1 MILREFKKIVYIFF
15 LFFIFQFYSLRALTN
30 PGFESGDFT
39 GWTTT
44 TGTGPLVAV
53 LPYATIVAT
62 PSLAPN
68 SNNTLTQVY
77 NGTYAG
83 EVYSGYNDLDH
94 LDWAQISQTDNTTIS
109 AATPFLSF
117 WFSAVLNGTHYLT
130 GPMIGVTDPYGSD
143 AYVLVNVLVNGVPI
157 YSQRFSWYDNL
168 ASLVNVGLDPWRVLP
183 WTQYY
188 YDLSGYVGQTATIQ
202 YTAYDCAFG
211 GHYCYGYIDNAQWVA
226 ATGPSYTPLPTDTP
240 GPTNTPTSTPV
251 ITNTPTMTFT
261 PTNTPTITPTF
272 TATNSPTAT
281 PTYTPT
287 CVTNVWPDPYN
298 PKMAVGG
305 TLRFS
310 CMNDQTN
317 VFIYTVSG
325 ELVQTINLGT
335 SVTPCTNGDVW
346 GTNYCWNGRNKMGF
360 PVATGIY
367 LYVVEQGTQI
377 IQRGK
382 FLLMNTFG

>member
-1 MILREFKKIVYIFF
+1 MISR
-15 LFFIFQFYSLRALTN
+15 LFQKTIYAFVLILACQFHTSWALTN
-30 PGFESGDFT
+30 SGFETGDFT

-44 TGTGPLVAV
+44 TGMGASVAV
-53 LPYATIVAT
+53 LPYATIVLA

-68 SNNTLTQVY
+68 SNNTLTQVE

-83 EVYSGYNDLDH
+83 EVYSGYGDSFH
-94 LDWAQISQTDNTTIS
+94 EDWAQISQTDTVPIS

-117 WFSAVLNGTHYLT
+117 WFSAVLNGYHYQS
-130 GPMIGVTDPYGSD
+130 GAAYGTD
-143 AYVLVNVLVNGVPI
+143 AYVLVTVLVNNLPI

-168 ASLVNVGLDPWRVLP
+168 SSLVNVGLDPWRVLP

-188 YDLSGYVGQTATIQ
+188 YDLSAYVGQTATIQ
-202 YTAYDCAFG
+202 YAAYDCNQS
-211 GHYCYGYIDNAQWVA
+211 GHYSYGYIDNAQWLST
-226 ATGPSYTPLPTDTP
+226 TGPSYTPLPTDTP
-240 GPTNTPTSTPV
+240 GPTNTPATPV
-251 ITNTPTMTFT
+251 ITNTPTITST
-261 PTNTPTITPTF
+261 PTNTPTITNTF
-272 TATNSPTAT
+272 TPTSTFTPTNSPTLT

-298 PKMAVGG
+298 PKTAVGG

-325 ELVQTINLGT
+325 ELVQTLNLGT
-335 SVTPCTNGDVW
+335 TTTPCTNGEVW

-360 PVATGIY
+360 PVSTGIY
-367 LYVVEQGTQI
+367 VYVVEQGTQI
-377 IQRGK
+377 MQRGK
-382 FLLMNTFG
+382 FLMVNGP